1 MKFLTGLA
9 ASLVVWSAAASAQEV
24 ESKALSDKIYRGD
37 GTINLLRDISGSD
50 LTRYF
55 NETGGLLLLGADI
68 NEDASGNESN
78 KSVGV
83 AIKQAQLSI
92 STSAGD
98 FTFTDFFTSTS
109 AMLREAGSETAREYA
124 TLFGQGGSSQITG
137 SGSLDISKFD
147 DVMWFENIAF
157 KGTITSAKLSIS
169 LLETPNSKAQSA
181 ESFFDFS
188 GGFEDFALFN
198 IADSVLIEEANIGM
212 AAAPDD
218 VKYTV
223 QENVIVAIKEA
234 IASTDSGG
242 SLSGNGGS
250 TPVTAPPAAPAP
262 PLLAVAALGLL
273 VLLKK
278 RRSPGSENA

>member
-1 MKFLTGLA
+1 MKISLALFGAAFL
-9 ASLVVWSAAASAQEV
+9 SAITSAQEI
-24 ESKALSDKIYRGD
+24 ESQALSDKIFRGD
-37 GTINLLRDISGSD
+37 GTINLLRDISGND
-50 LTRYF
+50 LATYF
-55 NETGGLLLLGADI
+55 TQTGGLLLLGADI
-68 NEDASGNESN
+68 NESAAGNESH

-109 AMLREAGSETAREYA
+109 AMLRESGSDSSREFS

-137 SGSLDISKFD
+137 SGNLDVSKFD
-147 DVMWFENIAF
+147 DVMWFENIEF
-157 KGTITSAKLSIS
+157 KGTITSAKLNIT
-169 LLETPNSKAQSA
+169 LLSTQDSKASSA

-212 AAAPDD
+212 EAAPGD

-234 IASTDSGG
+234 TPQEPNGG
-242 SLSGNGGS
+242 ASGNGGT

-278 RRSPGSENA
+278 RRSHATDHG